1 MAKGKIIKALSG
13 FYYVQDEHE
22 QIYQCRGRGIFRNRK
37 VSPLVG
43 DSVVFQIDQRNEGT
57 ITEIDPRANELVRPA
72 VANVDQVILV
82 FSSIEPDFSPLLLNR
97 FLVLIEHKGIE
108 PIICISKIDL
118 LTEKQ
123 LDEIKQF
130 SAEYQQIGYQVLLL
144 SSETN
149 RGVEAFRP
157 YLEDKISV
165 FAGQSGVGKSS
176 LLNALN
182 TNLSLETASISTHLG
197 RGKHTTRHV
206 ELMEIGNGLVA
217 DTPGFSTLDF
227 SEIESDELADCFPE
241 MSKASADCKFRGC
254 LHVKESF
261 CAVKEKVESGE
272 ICLYRYQHYC
282 QFLEEIIE
290 RKPRYR

>member
-1 MAKGKIIKALSG
+1 MPKGKIIKALSG
-13 FYYVQDEHE
+13 FYYVQDEKE

-57 ITEIDPRANELVRPA
+57 ITEIEPRANELIRPA

-82 FSSIEPDFSPLLLNR
+82 FSSIEPDFSPLLLDR

-118 LTEKQ
+118 LGATLLEK
-123 LDEIKQF
+123 INMF
-130 SAEYQQIGYQVLLL
+130 SADYQLVGYKVLLL

-149 RGVEAFRP
+149 RGVEEFRP
-157 YLEDKISV
+157 FLNDKISV

-182 TNLSLETASISTHLG
+182 TELSLETASISTHLG

-227 SEIESDELADCFPE
+227 SDIETDELGNCFPE
-241 MSKASADCKFRGC
+241 ISEASRKCKFRGC
-254 LHVKESF
+254 LHAKESS
-261 CAVKEKVESGE
+261 CAVKEKVESGN
-272 ICLYRYQHYC
+272 IRSYRYQHYL